1 MPYYIVLVR
10 GKINGMT
17 NWYEFDDA
25 DELLDQECFLADNYT
40 LKHVVINGRLS
51 AIDTWNK
58 LFKKAR
64 G

>member
-10 GKINGMT
+10 GKNNGMT

-25 DELLDQECFLADNYT
+25 DELIDQEELLRASYY

-51 AIDTWNK
+51 ALDTWDK
-58 LFKKAR
+58 LFKKAK